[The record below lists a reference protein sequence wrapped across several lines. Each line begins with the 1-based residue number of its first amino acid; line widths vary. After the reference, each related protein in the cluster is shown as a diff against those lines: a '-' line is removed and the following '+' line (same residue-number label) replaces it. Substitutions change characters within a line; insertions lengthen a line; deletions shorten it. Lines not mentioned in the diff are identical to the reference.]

1 MFEITEYSGG
11 KKKKSILYT
20 WQYVFF
26 NIEMF

>member
-1 MFEITEYSGG
+1 MFEITEYSGE
-11 KKKKSILYT
+11 KKKSILYT